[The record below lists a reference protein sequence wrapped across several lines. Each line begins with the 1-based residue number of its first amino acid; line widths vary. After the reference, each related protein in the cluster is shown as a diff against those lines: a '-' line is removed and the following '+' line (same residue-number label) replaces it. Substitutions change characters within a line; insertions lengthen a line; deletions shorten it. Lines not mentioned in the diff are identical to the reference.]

1 MINKFGIMVD
11 VDVNANNWLT
21 KVNVMMDLFGILIY
35 RNVNV
40 LNNLIL
46 ENIQLKQIAIVEE
59 NSLIISAR
67 KRRWDFK

>member
-1 MINKFGIMVD
+1 MINKFGIMMD

>member
-1 MINKFGIMVD
+1 MINKFGIMMD

-35 RNVNV
+35 GNVNV
-40 LNNLIL
+40 INNLIL

-59 NSLIISAR
+59 NSLIN
-67 KRRWDFK
+67 

>member
-1 MINKFGIMVD
+1 
-11 VDVNANNWLT
+11 
-21 KVNVMMDLFGILIY
+21 MMDLFGILIY

-67 KRRWDFK
+67 KRR